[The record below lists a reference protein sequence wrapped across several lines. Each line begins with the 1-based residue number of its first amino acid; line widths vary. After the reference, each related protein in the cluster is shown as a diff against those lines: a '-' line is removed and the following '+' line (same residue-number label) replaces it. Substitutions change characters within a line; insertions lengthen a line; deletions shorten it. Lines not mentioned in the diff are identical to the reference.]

1 MSTPKTPDHLRFYL
15 EHHRQDLEYGPASI
29 ARVLTLVYEL
39 LHDCP
44 LVTSE
49 PSPLATQANLVSL
62 VDCARMATGL
72 LQRELDSVFEA
83 LDAAGGAA

>member
-1 MSTPKTPDHLRFYL
+1 MSTPKTPDHIRFYL
-15 EHHRQDLEYGPASI
+15 EQHRQCLEYGPASI
-29 ARVLTLVYEL
+29 VRVLTLAHEL
-39 LHDCP
+39 LHECK
-44 LVTSE
+44 LATSE
-49 PSPLATQANLVSL
+49 PSPLATQANIVSL